1 MGVFY
6 KMEQEKEIGEVF
18 SYYNNIGVIAVKLK
32 DKLKAGDK
40 IRIKGSTTDFEQV
53 VESMQI
59 EHEIV
64 KEAKKGTQVGIKVMD
79 KARKND
85 KVYKVA

>member
-1 MGVFY
+1 
-6 KMEQEKEIGEVF
+6 MEQEKEIGEVF
-18 SYYNNIGVIAVKLK
+18 SYYNNIGVIAIKLK

-40 IRIKGSTTDFEQV
+40 IRIKGSTTNFEQV
-53 VESMQI
+53 VDSMQI
-59 EHEIV
+59 EHETV

-85 KVYKVA
+85 KVYKIV

>member
-1 MGVFY
+1 
-6 KMEQEKEIGEVF
+6 MEKEKEIGDVF

-53 VESMQI
+53 VESMQV
-59 EHEIV
+59 EHEMV
-64 KEAKKGTQVGIKVMD
+64 KEAKKGTQIGIKVID